1 MASPRLPWING
12 ASGYAGR
19 PRPAKTSVAGR
30 GPVNEPGR
38 WRPVSWRLSPPAASR
53 MVRAGNG
60 SSGIRSEKMILQS
73 GLLRWAAVALA
84 GLGLIIVVINIVF
97 NQKLQDE
104 VASRQQMISDRV
116 EYQRVGEAMVRSIST
131 IAATSRD
138 AQLVAMMVKYGMPT
152 PSAAPPALTPP
163 AGRGR

>member
-1 MASPRLPWING
+1 
-12 ASGYAGR
+12 
-19 PRPAKTSVAGR
+19 
-30 GPVNEPGR
+30 
-38 WRPVSWRLSPPAASR
+38 
-53 MVRAGNG
+53 MVRAGKWVFG
-60 SSGIRSEKMILQS
+60 HSERKMILQS

-84 GLGLIIVVINIVF
+84 GLGLVIVVLNIVF
-97 NQKLQDE
+97 NISNQKFQDE

-138 AQLVAMMVKYGMPT
+138 AQLIAMMVKYGMPA
-152 PSAAPPALTPP
+152 PSAAAPALNPP